1 MEQQPLAIA
10 LTKGRIL
17 KQTLPLLEAVGI
29 EPAENLEST
38 RKLQVDTNI
47 EGTKLLLVRASDV
60 PAYVE
65 YGGADIG
72 VTGKDIL
79 LEHSGRG
86 LYEPLDLGF
95 GVCQMVVAA
104 KPNVA
109 NGLKV
114 SDSSGQSSV
123 SFDRT
128 GVLRVATKYPEVAR
142 RYFDRHGQQVEIIK
156 LYGSMELAPLVGMAD
171 LIVDIMETGATLI
184 ANDLEVVESICD
196 ISSRLIVNKASMK
209 MKHQKIH
216 QLIDGISNAV

>member
-1 MEQQPLAIA
+1 MSQPLAIA

-17 KQTLPLLEAVGI
+17 SRTLPLLESVGI
-29 EPAENLEST
+29 VPSENAETT
-38 RKLQVDTNI
+38 RKLRVDTNQPD
-47 EGTKLLLVRASDV
+47 TRLLLVRASDV

-86 LYEPLDLGF
+86 LYEPLDLEIGA
-95 GVCQMVVAA
+95 CQLVLAGKKGA
-104 KPNVA
+104 RADGP
-109 NGLKV
+109 
-114 SDSSGQSSV
+114 
-123 SFDRT
+123 

-142 RYFDRHGQQVEIIK
+142 RYFDRRGQQVEIIK

-171 LIVDIMETGATLI
+171 LIVDIRETGATLV
-184 ANDLEVVESICD
+184 ANDLEVIETICD

-209 MKHQKIH
+209 MKHEKIH
-216 QLIDGISNAV
+216 RLIDGLSAAISSINP